1 MAAIL
6 SRPQYVNLL
15 VSDHQ
20 MSCRDLTT
28 RQDTSIAAAT
38 MPTYGIIVGYFKLHH
53 VKPSQK
59 GSLSND
65 SHVRNVDSD
74 QCNTKENN
82 ALFKSSIP
90 FEMEYILLILIVT
103 VAL

>member
-28 RQDTSIAAAT
+28 RQGTSIAAAT
-38 MPTYGIIVGYFKLHH
+38 MPTYGIIV